1 MITGQHTMAKLHRTL
16 AMGLLLFVGWAQA
29 DTAAFLSEREQKFQL
44 PAAPKDYQTFAP
56 VRVATFSNGAKYFRS
71 CTIEPGTPAHSLG
84 QGALPRP
91 LSYSRFPIGGTR
103 SLDDFV
109 EAYPVT
115 SLIAAQEDKI
125 LEERYPRMRLA
136 SDKFTSFSMAKSITS
151 LLVGIALD
159 EGKIQS
165 LDDPA
170 SKYVPAIADSAY
182 GAISLRHL
190 LRMSSG
196 MLYSENYSGRDDNA
210 RMSEYLESQGAIT
223 AVNVFK
229 GKPFHTPGTHFN
241 YAGIESIVLN
251 QVVAHATRQP
261 ICQYMQDKLWG
272 PIGAQDS
279 GTWQLDGSGQAMG
292 QMGFAATAR
301 DWVRLGLMIVNDG
314 KVGDRQVVS
323 KAYLD
328 EATRMSAQPEHFH
341 KGNGVNRLYGYG
353 YQFWLLSEHQ
363 PVMLGVYGQ
372 HLFMDR
378 SRKAVM
384 LITSAW
390 PSTVM
395 PLYSMNYSRLFA
407 DFIQSLTPP

>member
-1 MITGQHTMAKLHRTL
+1 MVLRHPIL
-16 AMGLLLFVGWAQA
+16 ALALLMLAAGAYA
-29 DTAAFLSEREQKFQL
+29 DTAAFLKEREQQFK
-44 PAAPKDYQTFAP
+44 PPSAAKDYQTFVP
-56 VRVATFSNGAKYFRS
+56 VRVATFSNWAKYFNS
-71 CTIEPGTPAHSLG
+71 CAIEPGTQSSKLDPG
-84 QGALPRP
+84 QLPRP

-103 SLDDFV
+103 TLDDFV
-109 EAYPVT
+109 ETYPVT
-115 SLIAAQEDKI
+115 SLIAAQGDKI
-125 LEERYPRMRLA
+125 LEERYPRMRLP
-136 SDKFTSFSMAKSITS
+136 SDKFASFSMAKSITS
-151 LLVGIALD
+151 LLVGVALD
-159 EGKIQS
+159 EGKIAS

-170 SKYVPAIADSAY
+170 KKYVPAIADSAY

-196 MLYSENYSGRDDNA
+196 MIYSENYSGQDDNA
-210 RMSEYLESQGAIT
+210 RTLAYMESQGAHAAIN
-223 AVNVFK
+223 AFR
-229 GKPFHTPGTHFN
+229 GKPFHAPGTRFN

-251 QVVAHATRQP
+251 QVVAQATGQP
-261 ICQYMQDKLWG
+261 ICQYMQEKLWA
-272 PIGAQDS
+272 PIGAQDT

-314 KVGDRQVVS
+314 QVGGRQVIS

-328 EATRMSAQPEHFH
+328 EATRMSAQPKHFH

-353 YQFWLLSEHQ
+353 YQFWLHDENQ
-363 PVMLGVYGQ
+363 PVMIGVYGQ

-378 SRKAVM
+378 SRKAVL

-395 PLYSMNYSRLFA
+395 PLFSMNYSRLFEA
-407 DFIQSLTPP
+407 FTESLGTPSIQQ

>member
-1 MITGQHTMAKLHRTL
+1 VIKRHQTL
-16 AMGLLLFVGWAQA
+16 SLILLMLSGWAQA
-29 DTAAFLSEREQKFQL
+29 DTAAFLIEREKKFKL
-44 PAAPKDYQTFAP
+44 PAAAKDFQTFAP
-56 VRVATFSNGAKYFRS
+56 VRVATFSNWAKYFNS
-71 CTIEPGTPAHSLG
+71 CTIQPGPQSRSLEQG
-84 QGALPRP
+84 QLPRP
-91 LSYSRFPIGGTR
+91 LSYSRFPVGGTR
-103 SLDDFV
+103 TLDDFV
-109 EAYPVT
+109 ETYQVT
-115 SLIAAQEDKI
+115 SLIAAQGDKI

-136 SDKFTSFSMAKSITS
+136 SDKFASFSMAKSITS

-159 EGKIQS
+159 EGKVAS

-196 MLYSENYSGRDDNA
+196 RIYSENYSGTDDNS
-210 RMSEYLESQGAIT
+210 RTLSHLESQGAIT
-223 AVNVFK
+223 AINIFK
-229 GKPFHTPGTHFN
+229 GKPFHTPGTKFN

-251 QVVAHATRQP
+251 QVVAHATGQS
-261 ICQYMQDKLWG
+261 ICQYMQEKIWG

-279 GTWQLDGSGQAMG
+279 STWQLDGTGQAMG

-314 KVGDRQVVS
+314 KVGDQQVIS
-323 KAYLD
+323 KSYLD

-353 YQFWLLSEHQ
+353 YQFWLHGENQ

-372 HLFMDR
+372 HLFLDR
-378 SRKAVM
+378 SRKAVL

-390 PSTVM
+390 PSTLM
-395 PLYSMNYSRLFA
+395 PLYSANYSRLFEA
-407 DFIQSLTPP
+407 FTESLDAPHTKP

>member
-1 MITGQHTMAKLHRTL
+1 MVKRHPILGL
-16 AMGLLLFVGWAQA
+16 ALLMLACWAQA
-29 DTAAFLSEREQKFQL
+29 DTATFLKEREQKFKL
-44 PAAPKDYQTFAP
+44 PSAAKDYQTFAP
-56 VRVATFSNGAKYFRS
+56 VRVATFSNWAKYFNS
-71 CTIEPGTPAHSLG
+71 CTIEPGIQSSSLG
-84 QGALPRP
+84 QGQLPRP

-103 SLDDFV
+103 TLDDFV

-115 SLIAAQEDKI
+115 SLIAAQGDKI
-125 LEERYPRMRLA
+125 LEERYPRMRLP
-136 SDKFTSFSMAKSITS
+136 SDKFASFSMAKSITS

-159 EGKIQS
+159 EGKISS

-170 SKYVPAIADSAY
+170 SKYVPAIAESAY

-196 MLYSENYSGRDDNA
+196 MIYSENYSGNDDNA
-210 RMSEYLESQGAIT
+210 RTLAYMESQGAHT
-223 AVNVFK
+223 AIIAFK
-229 GKPFHTPGTHFN
+229 GKPFHAPGTKFN

-251 QVVAHATRQP
+251 QVVAHATAQP
-261 ICQYMQDKLWG
+261 ICQYMQEKIWA

-292 QMGFAATAR
+292 QMGFSATAR

-314 KVGDRQVVS
+314 KVGDRQVIS
-323 KAYLD
+323 KSYLD
-328 EATRMSAQPEHFH
+328 EATRMSAQPEPFH

-353 YQFWLLSEHQ
+353 YQFWLHGENQ
-363 PVMLGVYGQ
+363 PVMVGVFGQ

-378 SRKAVM
+378 SRKAVL

-395 PLYSMNYSRLFA
+395 PMYSMNYSRLFEA
-407 DFIQSLTPP
+407 FTESLDSPSIKP

>member
-1 MITGQHTMAKLHRTL
+1 MVKRLSCL
-16 AMGLLLFVGWAQA
+16 AMGFLLLAGWVQA

-44 PAAPKDYQTFAP
+44 PSAAKDYQTFAP
-56 VRVATFSNGAKYFRS
+56 VRVATFSNWAQYFRS
-71 CTIEPGTPAHSLG
+71 CTIEAGPIPRQLQQG
-84 QGALPRP
+84 QLTRP

-103 SLDDFV
+103 TLDDFI
-109 EAYPVT
+109 ESYPVT
-115 SLIAAQEDKI
+115 SLVAAQNDTV
-125 LEERYPRMRLA
+125 LEERYPRMRLP

-159 EGKIQS
+159 EGKIAS

-196 MLYSENYSGRDDNA
+196 MLYSENYSGKDDNA
-210 RMSEYLESQGAIT
+210 RMSSYLESQGALT
-223 AVNVFK
+223 AINVFK
-229 GKPFHTPGTHFN
+229 GKPFHTPGSKFN

-251 QVVAHATRQP
+251 QVVAHATGQS
-261 ICQYMQDKLWG
+261 ICQYAQEKLWV
-272 PIGAQDS
+272 PIGAKDS
-279 GTWQLDGSGQAMG
+279 ATWQLDGAGQAMG

-301 DWVRLGLMIVNDG
+301 DWIRLGLMIVNDG

-323 KAYLD
+323 RAYLD

-341 KGNGVNRLYGYG
+341 KGNGVNQLYGYG

-378 SRKAVM
+378 SRKAVL

-390 PSTVM
+390 PNTVM

>member
-1 MITGQHTMAKLHRTL
+1 MVKRLSCL
-16 AMGLLLFVGWAQA
+16 AMGFLLLAGWVQA

-44 PAAPKDYQTFAP
+44 PSAAKDYQTFAP
-56 VRVATFSNGAKYFRS
+56 VRVATFSNWAQYFRS
-71 CTIEPGTPAHSLG
+71 CTIEAGPIPRQLQQG
-84 QGALPRP
+84 QLTRP

-103 SLDDFV
+103 TLDDFI
-109 EAYPVT
+109 ESYPVT
-115 SLIAAQEDKI
+115 SLVAAQNDTV
-125 LEERYPRMRLA
+125 LEERYPRMRLP

-159 EGKIQS
+159 EGKIAS

-182 GAISLRHL
+182 GAISLSHL

-196 MLYSENYSGRDDNA
+196 MLYSENYSGKDDNA
-210 RMSEYLESQGAIT
+210 RMSSYLESQGALT
-223 AVNVFK
+223 AINVFK
-229 GKPFHTPGTHFN
+229 GKPFHTPGSKFN

-251 QVVAHATRQP
+251 QVVAHATGQS
-261 ICQYMQDKLWG
+261 ICQYAQEKLWV
-272 PIGAQDS
+272 PIGAKDS
-279 GTWQLDGSGQAMG
+279 ATWQLDGAGQAMG

-301 DWVRLGLMIVNDG
+301 DWIRLGLMIVNDG

-323 KAYLD
+323 RAYLD
-328 EATRMSAQPEHFH
+328 EATRMSAQPEYFH
-341 KGNGVNRLYGYG
+341 KGNGVNQLYGYG

-378 SRKAVM
+378 SRKAVL

-390 PSTVM
+390 PNTVM

>member
-1 MITGQHTMAKLHRTL
+1 ML
-16 AMGLLLFVGWAQA
+16 ALGLLALAGWAQA
-29 DTAAFLSEREQKFQL
+29 ETPAFLAEREKNFPL
-44 PAAPKDYQTFAP
+44 PAGAKDYQTFAP
-56 VRVATFSNGAKYFRS
+56 VRVATFSNWAKYFPS
-71 CTIEPGTPAHSLG
+71 CVIAPASQPRALG
-84 QGALPRP
+84 QGKLPRP
-91 LSYSRFPIGGTR
+91 LSYSRFPIGGSRT
-103 SLDDFV
+103 LDDFV
-109 EAYPVT
+109 ETYPVT

-125 LEERYPRMRLA
+125 LEERYPRMRLP
-136 SDKFTSFSMAKSITS
+136 SDKFASFSMAKSITS

-159 EGKIQS
+159 EGKIKS

-170 SKYVPAIADSAY
+170 SQYVPAIADSAY
-182 GAISLRHL
+182 GNISLRHL

-196 MLYSENYSGRDDNA
+196 MLYSENYSGQDDNA
-210 RMSEYLESQGAIT
+210 RMQSYLEPQGAI
-223 AVNVFK
+223 AAINIFK
-229 GKPFHTPGTHFN
+229 GKPFHTPGSKFN

-251 QVVAHATRQP
+251 QVVAHATGQP
-261 ICQYMQDKLWG
+261 VCQYMQDKLWG
-272 PIGAQDS
+272 PIGAQDN

-314 KVGDRQVVS
+314 KVGDRQVIS

-328 EATRMSAQPEHFH
+328 EATRMSAQPEPFH

-353 YQFWLLSEHQ
+353 YQFWLHGENQ
-363 PVMLGVYGQ
+363 PVMLGVFGQ

-378 SRKAVM
+378 SRKAVL

-395 PLYSMNYSRLFA
+395 PFFSMNYSRVFT
-407 DFIQSLTPP
+407 DFIESLSAPVKP

>member
-1 MITGQHTMAKLHRTL
+1 MAAIHHML
-16 AMGLLLFVGWAQA
+16 ALGLLALAGWAQA
-29 DTAAFLSEREQKFQL
+29 DTPAFLAEREKNFPL
-44 PAAPKDYQTFAP
+44 PAGAKDYQTFAP
-56 VRVATFSNGAKYFRS
+56 ARVATFSNWAKYFPS
-71 CTIEPGTPAHSLG
+71 CVIAPATQPRALG
-84 QGALPRP
+84 QGQLARP

-103 SLDDFV
+103 TLDDFV

-115 SLIAAQEDKI
+115 SLVAAQDDKI

-159 EGKIQS
+159 EGKIKS

-170 SKYVPAIADSAY
+170 SQYVPAIADSAY

-196 MLYSENYSGRDDNA
+196 MNYSENYSGRDDNA
-210 RMSEYLESQGAIT
+210 RMQGYLESQGAIV
-223 AVNVFK
+223 AINVFK

-251 QVVAHATRQP
+251 QVVAHATGQSV
-261 ICQYMQDKLWG
+261 CQYMQDKLWG

-279 GTWQLDGSGQAMG
+279 GTWQLDGADEAMG

-301 DWVRLGLMIVNDG
+301 DWVRLGLMVVNDG
-314 KVGDRQVVS
+314 QVNGRQVIS

-341 KGNGVNRLYGYG
+341 KGNGVNRLFGYG
-353 YQFWLLSEHQ
+353 YQFWLHGENQ
-363 PVMLGVYGQ
+363 PVMLGVFGQ

-378 SRKAVM
+378 SRKAVL

-395 PLYSMNYSRLFA
+395 PLYSMNYSRLFEA
-407 DFIQSLTPP
+407 FIDSLQAPIKP

>member
-1 MITGQHTMAKLHRTL
+1 MRT
-16 AMGLLLFVGWAQA
+16 
-29 DTAAFLSEREQKFQL
+29 
-44 PAAPKDYQTFAP
+44 
-56 VRVATFSNGAKYFRS
+56 
-71 CTIEPGTPAHSLG
+71 
-84 QGALPRP
+84 
-91 LSYSRFPIGGTR
+91 
-103 SLDDFV
+103 LDDFV

-125 LEERYPRMRLA
+125 LEERYPRMRLP

-170 SKYVPAIADSAY
+170 SKYVPGIADSAY

-196 MLYSENYSGRDDNA
+196 MLYSENYSGKDDNA

-223 AVNVFK
+223 AINVFK
-229 GKPFHTPGTHFN
+229 GKPFHTPGTRFN

-251 QVVAHATRQP
+251 QVVAHAARQP
-261 ICQYMQDKLWG
+261 ICQYTQDKLWG

-301 DWVRLGLMIVNDG
+301 DWIRLGLMIVNDG

-323 KAYLD
+323 KSYLD
-328 EATRMSAQPEHFH
+328 EATRMSAHPEHFH
-341 KGNGVNRLYGYG
+341 KGKGVNPLYGYG
-353 YQFWLLSEHQ
+353 YQFWLHGEDQ

-390 PSTVM
+390 PNTVI
-395 PLYSMNYSRLFA
+395 PLYSMNYSRLFT

>member
-1 MITGQHTMAKLHRTL
+1 MVQFHRIL
-16 AMGLLLFVGWAQA
+16 AMGLLLLAALAQA
-29 DTAAFLSEREQKFQL
+29 NTAAFLSEREQKFQL
-44 PAAPKDYQTFAP
+44 PAAAKDYQTFAP
-56 VRVATFSNGAKYFRS
+56 VRVATFSNWAQYFRS
-71 CTIEPGTPAHSLG
+71 CTIEAGPVTRQLHQG
-84 QGALPRP
+84 QLPRP

-103 SLDDFV
+103 TLDEFIDS
-109 EAYPVT
+109 YPVT
-115 SLIAAQEDKI
+115 SLVAAQNDKI
-125 LEERYPRMRLA
+125 LEERYPRMRLP
-136 SDKFTSFSMAKSITS
+136 SDKFASFSMAKSITS

-196 MLYSENYSGRDDNA
+196 LLYSENYSGKDDNA

-223 AVNVFK
+223 AINVFK
-229 GKPFHTPGTHFN
+229 GRPFHTPGSKFN

-251 QVVAHATRQP
+251 QVVAHAAGQS
-261 ICQYMQDKLWG
+261 ICEFAQEKLWI
-272 PIGAQDS
+272 PMGAQDS
-279 GTWQLDGSGQAMG
+279 ATWQLDGAGQAVG

-323 KAYLD
+323 KSYLD

-353 YQFWLLSEHQ
+353 YQFWLHGEDQ

-378 SRKAVM
+378 SRKAVL

-395 PLYSMNYSRLFA
+395 PLYSMNYSRLFT
-407 DFIQSLTPP
+407 DFIESLTPP

>member
-1 MITGQHTMAKLHRTL
+1 MIQAKSAMTIFHRTL
-16 AMGLLLFVGWAQA
+16 AIGLLLLAGNVLAE
-29 DTAAFLSEREQKFQL
+29 TPAFLAEREKNFQR

-56 VRVATFSNGAKYFRS
+56 VRVATFSDWAKYFPS
-71 CTIEPGTPAHSLG
+71 CIIAPALQPRALN
-84 QGALPRP
+84 QGKLPRA
-91 LSYSRFPIGGTR
+91 LGYSRFPFGGFR

-115 SLIAAQEDKI
+115 SLVAAQEDKI
-125 LEERYPRMRLA
+125 LEERYPRMRVS

-151 LLVGIALD
+151 LLIGIALD
-159 EGKIQS
+159 EVKIQS
-165 LDDPA
+165 LDDLA
-170 SKYVPAIADSAY
+170 SQYVPTIADSAY
-182 GAISLRHL
+182 GSISLRHL

-210 RMSEYLESQGAIT
+210 RMLGILESQGSLPTI
-223 AVNVFK
+223 NVFR
-229 GKPFHTPGTHFN
+229 GKPFYSPGSKFN
-241 YAGIESIVLN
+241 YAGIESVVLS
-251 QVVAHATRQP
+251 QVVAHATGQTV
-261 ICQYMQDKLWG
+261 CQYMQEKLWI

-301 DWVRLGLMIVNDG
+301 DWVRLGLMIANDG
-314 KVGDRQVVS
+314 KVGDIQVIS
-323 KAYLD
+323 KAFLD

-341 KGNGVNRLYGYG
+341 KGKGVNPLYGYG
-353 YQFWLLSEHQ
+353 YQFWLHGEDQ
-363 PVMLGVYGQ
+363 PVMLGVFGQ

-378 SRKAVM
+378 SRKAVL

-390 PSTVM
+390 PSTLA

-407 DFIQSLTPP
+407 DFIQSLSPP

>member
-1 MITGQHTMAKLHRTL
+1 MVRLHRVL
-16 AMGLLLFVGWAQA
+16 AMSFLFFVGWAQA

-44 PAAPKDYQTFAP
+44 PVAAKDYQNFAP
-56 VRVATFSNGAKYFRS
+56 VRVATFSNWAQYFRS
-71 CTIEPGTPAHSLG
+71 CTIEAGPITRQLQQG
-84 QGALPRP
+84 QLPRP

-103 SLDDFV
+103 TLDEFV
-109 EAYPVT
+109 DSYPVT
-115 SLIAAQEDKI
+115 SLVAAQNDKI
-125 LEERYPRMRLA
+125 LEERYPRMRLP
-136 SDKFTSFSMAKSITS
+136 SDKFASFSMAKSITS

-196 MLYSENYSGRDDNA
+196 MLYSENYSGKDDNA

-223 AVNVFK
+223 AINVFK
-229 GKPFHTPGTHFN
+229 GRPFHTPGSKFN

-251 QVVAHATRQP
+251 QVVAHATGQS
-261 ICQYMQDKLWG
+261 ICEFAQEKLWI
-272 PIGAQDS
+272 PMGAQDS
-279 GTWQLDGSGQAMG
+279 ATWQLDGAGQAVG

-323 KAYLD
+323 KSYLD

-353 YQFWLLSEHQ
+353 YQFWLHGEDQ

-372 HLFMDR
+372 HLFMNR
-378 SRKAVM
+378 SRKAVL

-395 PLYSMNYSRLFA
+395 PLYSMNYSRLFT
-407 DFIQSLTPP
+407 DFIASLTPP